1 MGQPVTFIRSSSP
14 RPGVVRFELNRS
26 LTGMGHESYAADD
39 EILGDRPPD
48 VLARRIFELGN
59 VSSIHMFSSMVTI
72 TFATTEQSDLESV
85 VSDLFTYYVPGV
97 EIPDDEELIAMVP
110 G

>member
-1 MGQPVTFIRSSSP
+1 MPLTTRFSATAPLTCWLDASSSW
-14 RPGVVRFELNRS
+14 
-26 LTGMGHESYAADD
+26 
-39 EILGDRPPD
+39 GD
-48 VLARRIFELGN
+48 
-59 VSSIHMFSSMVTI
+59 VSSIHMYSSMVTI

>member
-26 LTGMGHESYAADD
+26 LTGMGHERYAADD

-48 VLARRIFELGN
+48 VLARRIFELGK
-59 VSSIHMFSSMVTI
+59 VSSIHMYSSMVTI

-97 EIPDDEELIAMVP
+97 EIPDDEELIAMVQ

>member
-26 LTGMGHESYAADD
+26 LTGMGHETYHAGD
-39 EILGDRPPD
+39 EIIGERPPD
-48 VLARRIFELGN
+48 VLARRIFALGN
-59 VSSIHMFSSMVTI
+59 VSTIHMYSSMVTI
-72 TFATTEQSDLESV
+72 TLATTEQSDLESV

-97 EIPDDEELIAMVP
+97 EIPDDEELIAMVE